1 MYKGRVFALE
11 EHVERLINSCRALMF
26 EDIPEPDNI
35 KNAVIPPPSPPP
47 IFFSIFY
54 VLRRNAC
61 GSGHQKRRKI
71 FFVCPLFFSVF
82 LFFVVI

>member
-35 KNAVIPPPSPPP
+35 KNAVSLFVPL
-47 IFFSIFY
+47 FVSIFPIS
-54 VLRRNAC
+54 C
-61 GSGHQKRRKI
+61 
-71 FFVCPLFFSVF
+71 F
-82 LFFVVI
+82 